1 MALLIP
7 FLTGAIL
14 FSSASPEYEANLMNE
29 IYDCNK
35 YLKIPIDTLWKMRVR
50 DRRFMIARHN
60 KDTKIEAA
68 QYQGEEKTTTNID
81 AYTDLTISNAKNRNK
96 R

>member
-1 MALLIP
+1 MIR

-14 FSSASPEYEANLMNE
+14 FSSASPEYEVNLMNE
-29 IYDCNK
+29 IFDCNK

-60 KDTKIEAA
+60 KDSSNENKEYGSHASS
-68 QYQGEEKTTTNID
+68 TNDID
-81 AYTDLTISNAKNRNK
+81 RFTDLTIQNIKNRNV
-96 R
+96 

>member
-1 MALLIP
+1 
-7 FLTGAIL
+7 
-14 FSSASPEYEANLMNE
+14 MNE

-35 YLKIPIDTLWKMRVR
+35 YIKIPLETLWKMRVR

-60 KDTKIEAA
+60 KDA
-68 QYQGEEKTTTNID
+68 QEESKRENGSNTTTAID
-81 AYTDLTISNAKNRNK
+81 RFTDLEIANQKNRST